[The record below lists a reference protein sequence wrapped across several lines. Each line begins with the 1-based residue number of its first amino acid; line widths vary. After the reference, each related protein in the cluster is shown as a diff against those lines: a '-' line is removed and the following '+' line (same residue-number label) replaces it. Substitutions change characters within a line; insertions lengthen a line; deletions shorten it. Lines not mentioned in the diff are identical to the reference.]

1 METKPI
7 IVEYLIIVLQEDT
20 FCDSDV
26 AFLKFLSVDSSLSI
40 SEKEKTITLLSKKKN
55 KFSVSYSLASGLV
68 PSQAQRYFKLKL
80 SSKEEKLNEYTE
92 LTTLLEKLISKL
104 HKDVSINVLW
114 NDIARKY
121 AIEGYDLINQVEN
134 LLRRLITDFMLINV
148 GYDWHKSHIPISV
161 ENRDTHLKETYSDYL
176 HQTYFSDLKTILF
189 EGQRDMN
196 LRDIGQIQKFVETC
210 ISEKKTQILIDELK
224 GVISKSLW
232 EKYFSKDS
240 SYKKKELEEDLDKLS
255 SLRNEIAH
263 NRHISRETLGKI
275 QSLSKKVIKTLNLA
289 IEDLP
294 NKVLTPE
301 EQSFQVH
308 TETNRI
314 AEYNPTLQGYLSEKA
329 LAEWYKSNFGSES
342 VQSNVKIDFNDGFR
356 EVDIVITLSDK
367 QQIGVEVK
375 NTTISGFRQIRN
387 QIAHG
392 QNLERFIP
400 KSVDLFKEFHLVIVL
415 RDYSTISDLTFAN
428 ELALLLS
435 GINPRMR
442 LIFGFIGNSGN
453 FEQI

>member
-1 METKPI
+1 MEPKPI

-20 FCDSDV
+20 FCDSDI

-55 KFSVSYSLASGLV
+55 KFSVSYSLTSGLV

-210 ISEKKTQILIDELK
+210 ISEKKTQILVDELK

-240 SYKKKELEEDLDKLS
+240 SYKKKELEEDLDKLN

-275 QSLSKKVIKTLNLA
+275 QNLSKKVIKTLKLE

-301 EQSFQVH
+301 EQNFQVH

-314 AEYNPTLQGYLSEKA
+314 AEYNPLLQGYLSEKA
-329 LAEWYKSNFGSES
+329 VAEWYKSNYGSEN
-342 VQSNVKIDFNDGFR
+342 VQSKVKIDFNENFR
-356 EVDIVITLSDK
+356 VVDIVITFSDK

-375 NTTISGFRQIRN
+375 STTISGFRQIRN

-415 RDYSTISDLTFAN
+415 RDYSTSSDLTFAN

-435 GINPRMR
+435 GINPRIK

>member
-1 METKPI
+1 MH
-7 IVEYLIIVLQEDT
+7 Q
-20 FCDSDV
+20 
-26 AFLKFLSVDSSLSI
+26 
-40 SEKEKTITLLSKKKN
+40 
-55 KFSVSYSLASGLV
+55 
-68 PSQAQRYFKLKL
+68 
-80 SSKEEKLNEYTE
+80 
-92 LTTLLEKLISKL
+92 
-104 HKDVSINVLW
+104 DVSINVLW

-196 LRDIGQIQKFVETC
+196 LRDIGQVQKFIETC
-210 ISEKKTQILIDELK
+210 ISEKKAQISVDELK

-240 SYKKKELEEDLDKLS
+240 TYKKKELEEDLEKLN

-275 QSLSKKVIKTLNLA
+275 QNLSKKVIKALKLE

-301 EQSFQVH
+301 EQNFQIH

-314 AEYNPTLQGYLSEKA
+314 AEYNPALQSYLSEKA
-329 LAEWYKSNFGSES
+329 VAEWYKSNYGSEN
-342 VQSNVKIDFNDGFR
+342 VQSEVKIDFNESFR
-356 EVDIVITLSDK
+356 VVDIVITLSDK
-367 QQIGVEVK
+367 RQIGVEVK
-375 NTTISGFRQIRN
+375 STTISGFRQIRN

-392 QNLERFIP
+392 QNLEGFIP
-400 KSVDLFKEFHLVIVL
+400 KSADLFKEFHFVIVL
-415 RDYSTISDLTFAN
+415 RDYSTNNVLTFAN
-428 ELALLLS
+428 ELAQLLS
-435 GINPRMR
+435 GINPKIK
-442 LIFGFIGNSGN
+442 LIFGFLGSSGN

>member
-20 FCDSDV
+20 FCDNDI

-55 KFSVSYSLASGLV
+55 KFLVSYSLTSGLV

-134 LLRRLITDFMLINV
+134 LLRRLIADFMLINV

-210 ISEKKTQILIDELK
+210 ISEKKTQILIDDLK

-240 SYKKKELEEDLDKLS
+240 SYKKKELEDDLDKLNT
-255 SLRNEIAH
+255 LRNEIAH

-275 QSLSKKVIKTLNLA
+275 QNLSKKVIKTLKLE

-301 EQSFQVH
+301 EQDFQVH
-308 TETNRI
+308 TEINRI
-314 AEYNPTLQGYLSEKA
+314 AEHNLTLLGYLAENAVS
-329 LAEWYKSNFGSES
+329 EWYKSNYGQDNVHTEARFNYNGIVKEMDIIVIIDS
-342 VQSNVKIDFNDGFR
+342 VAQVGVEIKSLTISRFRQMRNQAEHLERLIPKNIDAFR
-356 EVDIVITLSDK
+356 EFHIVI
-367 QQIGVEVK
+367 
-375 NTTISGFRQIRN
+375 
-387 QIAHG
+387 
-392 QNLERFIP
+392 
-400 KSVDLFKEFHLVIVL
+400 VI
-415 RDYSTISDLTFAN
+415 RDYSVNSDLSFTNEIGKLLN
-428 ELALLLS
+428 ELNS
-435 GINPRMR
+435 KVK
-442 LIFGFIGNSGN
+442 LIYGFLDNNGK

>member
-20 FCDSDV
+20 FCDSDI

-55 KFSVSYSLASGLV
+55 KFSVSYSLTSGLV

-80 SSKEEKLNEYTE
+80 SSKEEKLSEYTE

-196 LRDIGQIQKFVETC
+196 LRDIGQIQKFVEAC
-210 ISEKKTQILIDELK
+210 ISEKKTQIPIDELK

-240 SYKKKELEEDLDKLS
+240 SYKKKELEEDLDKLN

-275 QSLSKKVIKTLNLA
+275 QNLSKKVIKTLKLE

-301 EQSFQVH
+301 EQNFQVH

-314 AEYNPTLQGYLSEKA
+314 AEYNPALQGYLSEKA
-329 LAEWYKSNFGSES
+329 VAEWYKSNFGSES
-342 VQSNVKIDFNDGFR
+342 VQSNVKIDFNDSFR

-375 NTTISGFRQIRN
+375 STTISGFKQIRN

-415 RDYSTISDLTFAN
+415 RDYSTSSDLTFAN

-435 GINPRMR
+435 GINPRIR

>member
-20 FCDSDV
+20 FCDSEI
-26 AFLKFLSVDSSLSI
+26 AFLKFLSIDSSLSI

-55 KFSVSYSLASGLV
+55 KFSVSYSLTSGLV

-80 SSKEEKLNEYTE
+80 SSKEDKLNEYTE

-104 HKDVSINVLW
+104 HKDLIINVLW

-189 EGQRDMN
+189 EGQRNMN
-196 LRDIGQIQKFVETC
+196 LRDIGQVQKFVETC
-210 ISEKKTQILIDELK
+210 ISEKKTQILVDELK

-240 SYKKKELEEDLDKLS
+240 TYKKKELEEDLEKLN

-275 QSLSKKVIKTLNLA
+275 QNFSKKVIKALKLE

-301 EQSFQVH
+301 EQNFQVY

-314 AEYNPTLQGYLSEKA
+314 AEYNPALQGYLSEKA
-329 LAEWYKSNFGSES
+329 IVEWYKSNFGSES
-342 VQSNVKIDFNDGFR
+342 VQSNVKIDFNESFR
-356 EVDIVITLSDK
+356 EVDIVITLNDN

-375 NTTISGFRQIRN
+375 STTISGFKQIRN

-415 RDYSTISDLTFAN
+415 RDYSTSSDLIFAN
-428 ELALLLS
+428 ELAQLLS
-435 GINPRMR
+435 GINPRIK
-442 LIFGFIGNSGN
+442 LIFGFLGNSGI

>member
-20 FCDSDV
+20 FCDSDI

-55 KFSVSYSLASGLV
+55 KFSVSYSLTSGLV

-80 SSKEEKLNEYTE
+80 SSKEEKLSEYTE

-196 LRDIGQIQKFVETC
+196 LRDIGQIQKFVEAC
-210 ISEKKTQILIDELK
+210 ISEKKTQIPIDELK

-240 SYKKKELEEDLDKLS
+240 SYKKKELEEDLDKLN

-275 QSLSKKVIKTLNLA
+275 QNLSKKVIKTLKLE

-301 EQSFQVH
+301 EQNFQVH

-314 AEYNPTLQGYLSEKA
+314 AEYNPALQGYLSEKA
-329 LAEWYKSNFGSES
+329 VAEWYKSNFGSES
-342 VQSNVKIDFNDGFR
+342 VQSNVKIDFNDSFR

-375 NTTISGFRQIRN
+375 STTISGFKQIRN
-387 QIAHG
+387 QIARG

-415 RDYSTISDLTFAN
+415 RDYSTSSDLTFAN

-435 GINPRMR
+435 GINPRIR

>member
-7 IVEYLIIVLQEDT
+7 IVEYLIIILQEDT

-26 AFLKFLSVDSSLSI
+26 AFLKFLSVDSSISI
-40 SEKEKTITLLSKKKN
+40 SDKEKTITLLSKKKN
-55 KFSVSYSLASGLV
+55 KFSVSYSLTSGLV

-92 LTTLLEKLISKL
+92 LTTLLEKLIYKL

-134 LLRRLITDFMLINV
+134 SLRGLITNFMLINV

-161 ENRDTHLKETYSDYL
+161 ENRGTHLKETYSDYL

-189 EGQRDMN
+189 EGQRDIN
-196 LRDIGQIQKFVETC
+196 LRDIGQIQKFIETC
-210 ISEKKTQILIDELK
+210 ISEKKTQILVDELK

-232 EKYFSKDS
+232 EKYFSNDI
-240 SYKKKELEEDLDKLS
+240 SYKKKELEDDLDKLNT
-255 SLRNEIAH
+255 LRNEIAH
-263 NRHISRETLGKI
+263 NRHISREALGKI
-275 QSLSKKVIKTLNLA
+275 QNLSKKVIKTLKLE

-301 EQSFQVH
+301 EQDFQVYTEINRIANYNSSFLGYLAENAVSEWYKFNYGHDNVH
-308 TETNRI
+308 TEARFN
-314 AEYNPTLQGYLSEKA
+314 YNGI
-329 LAEWYKSNFGSES
+329 
-342 VQSNVKIDFNDGFR
+342 VKEMDI
-356 EVDIVITLSDK
+356 IVIIDSVA
-367 QQIGVEVK
+367 QVGVEIK
-375 NTTISGFRQIRN
+375 SLTISHFRQIRN
-387 QIAHG
+387 QAE
-392 QNLERFIP
+392 NLEKLIP
-400 KSVDLFKEFHLVIVL
+400 KNIDAFREFHIVIVI
-415 RDYSTISDLTFAN
+415 RDYSVNSDLSFTNEIGKLLN
-428 ELALLLS
+428 EL
-435 GINPRMR
+435 NPKMK
-442 LIFGFIGNSGN
+442 LIYGFLDNNGK

>member
-20 FCDSDV
+20 FCDSDI

-55 KFSVSYSLASGLV
+55 KFSVSYSLTSGLV

-80 SSKEEKLNEYTE
+80 SSKEEKLSEYTE

-196 LRDIGQIQKFVETC
+196 LRDIGQIQKFVEAC
-210 ISEKKTQILIDELK
+210 ISEKKTQIPIDELK

-240 SYKKKELEEDLDKLS
+240 SYKKKELEEDLDKLN

-275 QSLSKKVIKTLNLA
+275 QNLSKKVIKTLKLE

-301 EQSFQVH
+301 EQNFQVH

-314 AEYNPTLQGYLSEKA
+314 AEYNPALQGYLSEKA
-329 LAEWYKSNFGSES
+329 VAEWYKSNFGSES
-342 VQSNVKIDFNDGFR
+342 VQSNVKIDFNDSFR
-356 EVDIVITLSDK
+356 EVDI
-367 QQIGVEVK
+367 
-375 NTTISGFRQIRN
+375 
-387 QIAHG
+387 
-392 QNLERFIP
+392 RFA
-400 KSVDLFKEFHLVIVL
+400 F
-415 RDYSTISDLTFAN
+415 Y
-428 ELALLLS
+428 
-435 GINPRMR
+435 
-442 LIFGFIGNSGN
+442 
-453 FEQI
+453 

>member
-1 METKPI
+1 MEPKPI

-20 FCDSDV
+20 FCDSDI

-55 KFSVSYSLASGLV
+55 KFSVSYSLTSGLV

-210 ISEKKTQILIDELK
+210 ISEKKTQILVDELK

-240 SYKKKELEEDLDKLS
+240 SYKKKELEEDLDKLN

-275 QSLSKKVIKTLNLA
+275 QNLSKKVIKTLKLE

-301 EQSFQVH
+301 EQNFQVH

-314 AEYNPTLQGYLSEKA
+314 AEYNPLLQGYLSEKA
-329 LAEWYKSNFGSES
+329 VAEWYKSNYGSEN
-342 VQSNVKIDFNDGFR
+342 VQSEVKIDFNENFR
-356 EVDIVITLSDK
+356 VVDIVITFSDK

-375 NTTISGFRQIRN
+375 STTISGFRQIRN

-415 RDYSTISDLTFAN
+415 RDYSTSSDLTFAN

-435 GINPRMR
+435 GINPRIK